1 MPGLGVPPL
10 DTILPDKIK
19 RNYGQWIAHEHIKP
33 GVLKHVAD
41 SGEELYSVRA
51 GTPGNARIAA
61 STVRQLAELA
71 DKYSGGH
78 VRITQRKSWEFVD
91 VAPER
96 VDDLVGE
103 LKMLGFPVGG
113 TNRTFRNVFACT
125 GWLHCQFAA
134 TDAPGLAQVIS
145 DNLYEYFVEDKLP
158 AQVKVSVSG
167 CVNNCGNAMTA
178 DIGLIGI
185 HRDIPRVDDAGV
197 AKCEI
202 PLIISICPTGAIKP
216 KPPKSIEIDADR
228 CIHCPACS
236 AQCAAVHIGD
246 PATDGVAIYV
256 GGKAANTGD
265 GPALAKLVIPY
276 LPNNTPRWPEVTA
289 AVRQI
294 VETWAAGA
302 KQDERIGEWI
312 ERIGWEKFFQRT
324 GLPVTL
330 KHVDGFAQW
339 TRAARANV
347 RFRW

>member
-1 MPGLGVPPL
+1 MPGLGVPQL
-10 DTILPDKIK
+10 ETILPDKIK
-19 RNYGQWIAHEHIKP
+19 RNYGQWIAHESPKP
-33 GVLKHVAD
+33 GVLKHIAE
-41 SGEELYSVRA
+41 SGEELVSIRA
-51 GTPGNARIAA
+51 GTPGNARLSV
-61 STVRQLAELA
+61 STVRQLANLA

-91 VAPER
+91 VAPEQ
-96 VDDLVGE
+96 VDALIADL
-103 LKMLGFPVGG
+103 KALGFPVGG

-145 DNLYEYFVEDKLP
+145 DNLFEYFVEDKLP
-158 AQVKVSVSG
+158 AQLKVSVSG

-178 DIGLIGI
+178 DIGLVGI

-202 PLIISICPTGAIKP
+202 PLIISICPVGAIKP
-216 KPPKSIEIDADR
+216 KAPKSIEIDQER

-236 AQCAAVHIGD
+236 AQCSAVHIGN
-246 PATDGVAIYV
+246 AETDGVAIFV
-256 GGKAANTGD
+256 GGKAANTGN
-265 GPALAKLVIPY
+265 GPSLAKLAVPY
-276 LPNNTPRWPEVTA
+276 LPNNTPRWHEVTA
-289 AVRQI
+289 AVRKI

-312 ERIGWEKFFQRT
+312 ERIGWEKLFQRT
-324 GLPVTL
+324 GFPMTF
-330 KHVDGFAQW
+330 KHVDGFVMGS
-339 TRAARANV
+339 RAARANV

>member
-19 RNYGQWIAHEHIKP
+19 RNYGKWNAHASLKP
-33 GVLKHVAD
+33 GVLKHIAE
-41 SGEELYSVRA
+41 SGEELISIRV
-51 GTPGNARIAA
+51 GTPGNARISAT
-61 STVRQLAELA
+61 TVRQLADLA

-91 VAPER
+91 VAPTEI
-96 VDDLVGE
+96 DALIADL
-103 LKMLGFPVGG
+103 KTMGFPVGG

-145 DNLYEYFVEDKLP
+145 DNLYEYFIEDKLP
-158 AQVKVSVSG
+158 AQLKVSVSG

-178 DIGLIGI
+178 DIGIVGI
-185 HRDIPRVDDAGV
+185 HRDIPRVDDASV

-202 PLIISICPTGAIKP
+202 PLIISICPVGAIKP
-216 KPPKSIEIDADR
+216 KAPKSIEIDQER

-236 AQCAAVHIGD
+236 AQCSAVHIGN
-246 PATDGVAIYV
+246 PETDGVAIFV
-256 GGKAANTGD
+256 GGKAANTGN
-265 GPALAKLVIPY
+265 GPSLAKLAIPY
-276 LPNNTPRWPEVTA
+276 LPNNTPRWNEITA

-302 KQDERIGEWI
+302 SQDERVGEWI
-312 ERIGWEKFFQRT
+312 ERIGWEKFFERA
-324 GLPVTL
+324 GLPMTF
-330 KHVDGFAQW
+330 KHVDGFVMGS
-339 TRAARANV
+339 RAARTNV